1 MKIIKKIAIYFV
13 LLAGSILVLLPFFW
27 MILTAFKQPDEAL
40 KYNFIPDQNFLGAWK
55 EIPTKQDTREFV
67 LQFDP
72 QLYKDIAEINRVK
85 VIGDFNEWSEE
96 KDVLF
101 RDRDLW
107 LIALT
112 NLQKNKKYYY
122 QFVVN
127 GSVRVPDYSH
137 ENREGDK
144 SFFIV
149 SDTQKSN
156 TKLEDVSFV
165 KDNTFFVRLLQRQ
178 QRSPVVELGN
188 NRKITLTKEGEY
200 FVAEVPV
207 AECFGKYRFIQ
218 QKQWKE
224 AVNDLYTFANFVKV
238 LYNKDFPFALFFFNS
253 FVVATLTALVT
264 VIICTMAGYAFS
276 KKDFWLKDQIFFLLL
291 SSMMV
296 PGMIFMIPQ
305 FLLVNDLG
313 WINTYQG
320 MVIPHLANVFGL
332 FLLKQYIDTI
342 PNSLFQAARLDGA
355 NEWQVFR
362 IIIVPLCTPIMATLF
377 LMTFVGQWSN
387 FLWQLIVNTP
397 DSVYRTLPV
406 GLALFRGQYAS
417 DWGLMMAG
425 ACFSIIPI
433 ALLFLFT
440 QRYFVAG
447 MTSGA
452 VK

>member
-1 MKIIKKIAIYFV
+1 MMKIIKKIAMYFI
-13 LLAGSILVLLPFFW
+13 LLTGSILVLLPFFW
-27 MILTAFKQPDEAL
+27 MVLTAFKQPDQTL
-40 KYNFIPDQNFLGAWK
+40 KYNFVPNQDFVGTWKKIPK
-55 EIPTKQDTREFV
+55 ENSKRFT

-72 QLYKDIAEINRVK
+72 HLYKNLPEINRVK
-85 VIGDFNEWSEE
+85 VIGDFNNWSEE
-96 KDVLF
+96 KDTLIC
-101 RDRDLW
+101 DRNLW
-107 LIALT
+107 IIYLDGLE
-112 NLQKNKKYYY
+112 QQKKYYY
-122 QFVVN
+122 QFVIN
-127 GSVRVPDYSH
+127 GSIRVVDYANK
-137 ENREGDK
+137 NRDNDK
-144 SFFIV
+144 SFFITNK
-149 SDTQKSN
+149 STSN
-156 TKLEDVSFV
+156 TQLEDASFV
-165 KDNTFFVRLLQRQ
+165 ENNKLFIKLLCDKQK
-178 QRSPVVELGN
+178 SPVVELGN
-188 NRKITLTKEGEY
+188 NNQISLIEKAGYFTAEIPLTESH
-200 FVAEVPV
+200 
-207 AECFGKYRFIQ
+207 GKYRIIE
-218 QKQWKE
+218 QKEWQE
-224 AVNDLYTFANFVKV
+224 AVDDLYTLSNFFKV
-238 LYNKDFPFALFFFNS
+238 LYNKDFPFALFFLNS
-253 FVVATLTALVT
+253 LIVSTLTAFIT

-276 KKDFWLKDQIFFLLL
+276 KKDFWLKDQIFLLLL

-320 MVIPHLANVFGL
+320 MIVPHLANVFGL

-342 PNSLFQAARLDGA
+342 PNSLFQAAKLDGA
-355 NEWQVFR
+355 NEWQTFR

-433 ALLFLFT
+433 AMLFLFT

>member
-1 MKIIKKIAIYFV
+1 M
-13 LLAGSILVLLPFFW
+13 
-27 MILTAFKQPDEAL
+27 
-40 KYNFIPDQNFLGAWK
+40 
-55 EIPTKQDTREFV
+55 
-67 LQFDP
+67 
-72 QLYKDIAEINRVK
+72 
-85 VIGDFNEWSEE
+85 
-96 KDVLF
+96 LF

-107 LIALT
+107 LTTLSGLET
-112 NLQKNKKYYY
+112 NKKYYY
-122 QFVVN
+122 QFVIN
-127 GSVRVPDYSH
+127 GSLRVADYSH

-144 SFFIV
+144 SFFVV
-149 SDTQKSN
+149 SDTQKAN
-156 TKLEDVSFV
+156 TQLEDVSFV

-178 QRSPVVELGN
+178 QKSPVVELGN
-188 NRKITLTKEGEY
+188 NRKMPLQKEGAY
-200 FVAEVPV
+200 FVAQVPV
-207 AECFGKYRFIQ
+207 EECFGKYRFIQ
-218 QKQWKE
+218 QKEWQQ
-224 AVNDLYTFANFVKV
+224 AVNDLYTFDNFIKV

-253 FVVATLTALVT
+253 FIVSTLTALIT

-320 MVIPHLANVFGL
+320 MVVPHLANVFGL